1 MQPKEKD
8 IISKSSDPRCD
19 RKIEETTVYNI
30 KDELQALLTFTS
42 EEILKNIIHICVQGE
57 NIRTRLNAFIIEV
70 HDVTDQKRQT
80 IVTEPLVNGFI
91 YTDQLKLD
99 EVRSY
104 RHSKYLSASLTKYN
118 CKLNEGR
125 IEVALVR

>member
-1 MQPKEKD
+1 MQGDDLDKFKLTGFNTDDSTKD
-8 IISKSSDPRCD
+8 NDNRIIQVSVLAKGDLVISKSSDPRCD

-80 IVTEPLVNGFI
+80 IVTEPLVMDLFI
-91 YTDQLKLD
+91 QI
-99 EVRSY
+99 
-104 RHSKYLSASLTKYN
+104 N
-118 CKLNEGR
+118 
-125 IEVALVR
+125 